1 MKEVEL
7 GNEPKELVEMKE
19 IISGRKSLLDGLTS
33 RIASTGDRISDLGN
47 ITTDVLNSNR
57 TNIFCHRFLSLS
69 YDVCM

>member
-33 RIASTGDRISDLGN
+33 RIASTGDRIKRSWEHN
-47 ITTDVLNSNR
+47 
-57 TNIFCHRFLSLS
+57 HRCSQLK
-69 YDVCM
+69 